1 MKKKKWTPEER
12 AAYQA
17 RYEYTQGLL
26 RKRIEYW
33 QQKAVEQESREREA
47 QERRRS
53 S

>member
-1 MKKKKWTPEER
+1 MMKKKWTPEER

-26 RKRIEYW
+26 RERIEYW
-33 QQKAVEQESREREA
+33 RPKAEEQEAREREA